1 MTTSTSRPARDL
13 ERLSAY
19 LDGQLSATDQRELVA
34 RLDREPQLRQALEEL
49 RQVRKALRALPPV
62 RPPRNFTL
70 TPAMVGRA
78 SARPS
83 RGFAYAWA
91 SALATLALVS
101 LAVADLTGG
110 GLLAARQAAP
120 AAVPAAELQMA
131 PALMSVPTGSESRG
145 AAENFA
151 DQTSPGESQAAGTLS
166 TETPSAPEVGLLG
179 GDGTSAETTT
189 AAPVAQE
196 KQAGLTGTPAL
207 ADASTLRTL
216 PTPSAAAPTEA
227 ETLLAQEATSESA
240 LPPPTPGRPS
250 LNPLRLIE
258 IGLALLALAL
268 AAAAFRARRS
278 RR

>member
-1 MTTSTSRPARDL
+1 MTTSTSLPVRDV

-19 LDGQLSATDQRELVA
+19 LDGQLSAADQRELVA
-34 RLDREPQLRQALEEL
+34 RLDREPRLRQALEEL
-49 RQVRKALRALPPV
+49 RQVREALRALPPV
-62 RPPRNFTL
+62 RPPRNFML

-91 SALATLALVS
+91 SALATLAVVF

-110 GLLAARQAAP
+110 GLLAARQSAP

-166 TETPSAPEVGLLG
+166 TETPSASEGQLLG
-179 GDGTSAETTT
+179 GAGTSTDTTT

-196 KQAGLTGTPAL
+196 KQADLTGTPAPTDGS
-207 ADASTLRTL
+207 AMRAI
-216 PTPSAAAPTEA
+216 PTPSAAAPA
-227 ETLLAQEATSESA
+227 ESETFLAQDATSGSA
-240 LPPPTPGRPS
+240 LPPLAPGRPS

-268 AAAAFRARRS
+268 AAAAFRTRRS